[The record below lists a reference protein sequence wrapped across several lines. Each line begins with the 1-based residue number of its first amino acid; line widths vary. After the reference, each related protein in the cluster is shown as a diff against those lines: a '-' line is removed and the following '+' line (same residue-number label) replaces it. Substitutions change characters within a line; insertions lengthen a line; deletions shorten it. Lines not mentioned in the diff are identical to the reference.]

1 MAAQQPHKLAD
12 WSELASHGEQRS
24 YARHSRIFAADQ
36 PADTLF
42 LLHKGEVRLPLRAA
56 DGRALTMEVAAPG
69 QLFGHMALVRQAHY
83 DTDADAIRPVE
94 AVAIAAE
101 PLRRLLAGR
110 PELSL
115 ALLRELARYRAV
127 VSRRLDE
134 VAFKS
139 VPARLASLLLHMGDA
154 SSSSERL
161 PRRTHQ
167 QLAEMINAYRETV
180 TKVINQFRDARL
192 LDVDS
197 SGIRLLNV
205 SQLRKLAQE

>member
-1 MAAQQPHKLAD
+1 MAAQHERSD
-12 WSELASHGEQRS
+12 WSELAAHGEPRS

-56 DGRALTMEVAAPG
+56 DGRALTVEVAAPG
-69 QLFGHMALVRQAHY
+69 QLFGHMALVGQAHY

-94 AVAIAAE
+94 AVAIEAE
-101 PLRRLLAGR
+101 PLRRLLAAR

-115 ALLRELARYRAV
+115 LMLRELARYRAV
-127 VSRRLDE
+127 VSRRIDE

-139 VPARLASLLLHMGDA
+139 VPARLASLLLHMGD
-154 SSSSERL
+154 SSASSERL

>member
-1 MAAQQPHKLAD
+1 MVAQQSHEISD
-12 WSELASHGEQRS
+12 WSELAAYGQQRS
-24 YARHSRIFAADQ
+24 FARHSRIFGADQ
-36 PADTLF
+36 PADALF
-42 LLHKGEVRLPLRAA
+42 LLLKGEVRLPLRSH
-56 DGRALTMEVAAPG
+56 DGRALTVEVAAPG
-69 QLFGHMALVRQAHY
+69 QLFGHMALVRHAHY

-94 AVAIAAE
+94 AVAIEAE
-101 PLRRLLAGR
+101 PLRRLLGAR
-110 PELSL
+110 PDLSL
-115 ALLRELARYRAV
+115 LLLRELARYRSV

-154 SSSSERL
+154 AASSDRL

-197 SGIRLLNV
+197 TGIRLLNV
-205 SQLRKLAQE
+205 KQLRKLAQE